1 MTPFFIKF
9 QKNKKIGERIRID
22 GPKTHSA
29 KAGTPSMGGLVFVL
43 SSMVAFTIVSLIK
56 YYRHEVYSVEGIFI
70 MSVLLLCSFIGF
82 IDDYIALK
90 MQRSLGLRWWVKIS
104 LLAVVC
110 IYFILFSKYILNTGT
125 YLNIPLTNIKIEMGN
140 WYYTIVVLIII
151 STTNAV
157 NLTDGLDGLAT
168 GASSIVLA
176 VFSFIAFLEWSVP
189 DVSVSYAVDVAVVS
203 VYFILFSKYILNTGT
218 YLNIPLTNIK
228 IEMGNWYYTIV
239 VLIIISTTN
248 AVNLTDGL
256 DGLATGASSIV
267 LAVFSFIA
275 FLEWS
280 VPDVSVS
287 YAVDVAV
294 VSGGT
299 LAACIGF
306 LWWNTAPAEIFM
318 GDTGSFG
325 LGGLIAAVAIILKQ
339 EILLIVIGGLFVIEA
354 LSVIIQVLWF
364 KMFKRR
370 VFKMAPIHHH
380 FELLEWPEIKIII
393 RFWIVCMLFAGIGFF
408 IYYLKFID

>member
-1 MTPFFIKF
+1 MTWIFLSIIIGGIMSLLLTPLFIKF
-9 QKNKKIGERIRID
+9 QKNKQIGERIRID

-29 KAGTPSMGGLVFVL
+29 KTGTPTMGGLVFVL
-43 SSMVAFTIVSLIK
+43 SSMAAFIIVSLIK
-56 YYRHEVYSVEGIFI
+56 YYRHEDYSIEGIFI
-70 MSVLLLCSFIGF
+70 ISVLLLCSFIGF

-90 MQRSLGLRWWVKIS
+90 MQRSLGLRWWVKMS

-110 IYFILFSKYILNTGT
+110 VYFILFSKFILNSTT
-125 YLNIPLTNIKIEMGN
+125 YLSIPFTSINIELGN
-140 WYYTIVVLIII
+140 WYYAIVVLIII

-157 NLTDGLDGLAT
+157 NLTDGLDGLAA

-176 VFSFIAFLEWSVP
+176 VFSFIAFLEWSVLDIP
-189 DVSVSYAVDVAVVS
+189 YAVD
-203 VYFILFSKYILNTGT
+203 I
-218 YLNIPLTNIK
+218 
-228 IEMGNWYYTIV
+228 
-239 VLIIISTTN
+239 
-248 AVNLTDGL
+248 
-256 DGLATGASSIV
+256 
-267 LAVFSFIA
+267 
-275 FLEWS
+275 
-280 VPDVSVS
+280 
-287 YAVDVAV
+287 AV

-318 GDTGSFG
+318 GDTGAFG
-325 LGGLIAAVAIILKQ
+325 LGGLIAAVAIILNQ
-339 EILLIVIGGLFVIEA
+339 EILLIVIGGIFVIET

-393 RFWIVCMLFAGIGFF
+393 RFWIVCILFAGVGFF